1 MNQNNRNILTLEA
14 IIILLMS
21 LAAGYALLDEL
32 FFIPFLGL
40 LIIGIVTVI
49 ILKNLGFVFSIAAG
63 LICLPAFMKLNNVK
77 WWLFSPERL
86 HFCPD
91 FSLPL
96 AAAIGLLVICGGLI
110 LSYLQPLRGEV
121 RVLQAGQTEEEQV
134 RYYVRHQ
141 IMAAVGAVLACGVA
155 SAAIILVLE
164 LARRGLSG
172 WFRNL
177 PWGLPVIGL
186 VSLVILSLVIFWL
199 AGSRHGTDHTGTD

>member
-1 MNQNNRNILTLEA
+1 MKKADRNLLTLEA
-14 IIILLMS
+14 VIILLVS
-21 LAAGYALLDEL
+21 LAAGYALLDAL

-49 ILKNLGFVFSIAAG
+49 ILKNLAFVFRIAAG

-91 FSLPL
+91 LSLPL

-110 LSYLQPLRGEV
+110 LSSLQPLRREV
-121 RVLQAGQTEEEQV
+121 RVLQAGQTEDEQV
-134 RYYVRHQ
+134 RHYVRRQ
-141 IMAAVGAVLACGVA
+141 NMAAGGAVLACGVA

-186 VSLVILSLVIFWL
+186 VSLIILSLVIFWL
-199 AGSRHGTDHTGTD
+199 AGSRHGTDYTGD